1 MGPDGVR
8 CHRAG
13 CTVSVHVVDIPVGL
27 RAEAT
32 LLVTEADTAR
42 AMGSGDVEVL
52 ATPRLVA
59 LCEQAS
65 CEAIGGRVADSSTTV
80 GMRVQI
86 DHLQPTPV
94 GAVVTAEA
102 VLDRIEGRRLSFTVS
117 VSDAGGLVAAGRL
130 TRVVVDRDRFL
141 AKCCS
146 TEGSATTA

>member
-1 MGPDGVR
+1 
-8 CHRAG
+8 
-13 CTVSVHVVDIPVGL
+13 VVDIPVGL

-42 AMGSGDVEVL
+42 AMGSGDVDVL

-65 CEAIGGRVADSSTTV
+65 CEALGGRLTDTTTTV

-102 VLDRIEGRRLSFTVS
+102 VLERIEGRRLSFTVS

-130 TRVVVDRDRFL
+130 TRVVVDRERFL

-146 TEGSATTA
+146 TEGSATPA

>member
-1 MGPDGVR
+1 
-8 CHRAG
+8 
-13 CTVSVHVVDIPVGL
+13 VDIPVGL
-27 RAEAT
+27 RAELS
-32 LLVTEADTAR
+32 LLVTAADTAR

-65 CEAIGGRVADSSTTV
+65 CEALSGRLAADTTTV

-94 GAVVTAEA
+94 GATVTAEV

-117 VSDAGGLVAAGRL
+117 VSDAGGLGAAGRL
-130 TRVVVDRDRFL
+130 TRVLVDRDRFL

-146 TEGSATTA
+146 TENEPSPA